1 MKFTDII
8 DLAKA
13 GYSPKDIKDL
23 LALEPN
29 SHEQDPGPEGKPAPE
44 PVPEDDKDKIIEDL
58 KKQIAENES
67 KLRESEVKP
76 DEEVKQDPRDA
87 EIEELKKKIAAFQ
100 AAETKKDI
108 SGNTQK
114 TDDEILQDVVRNF
127 M

>member
-13 GYSPKDIKDL
+13 GYSPKDVKDL

-29 SHEQDPGPEGKPAPE
+29 SHEQDPGPEGNRAPD
-44 PVPEDDKDKIIEDL
+44 PLPEDKDKIIEDL
-58 KKQIAENES
+58 KRQIAENES
-67 KLRESEVKP
+67 KLKESEVTP
-76 DEEVKQDPRDA
+76 DEEAKPDPRDK
-87 EIEELKKKIAAFQ
+87 EIEDLKKKLAAFQ

-108 SGNTQK
+108 SGTQM
-114 TDDEILQDVVRNF
+114 TDDDRLKETVRKF

>member
-29 SHEQDPGPEGKPAPE
+29 SHEQDPGPEGKPAPD
-44 PVPEDDKDKIIEDL
+44 PLPEDKDKIIEDL
-58 KKQIAENES
+58 KKQIAENEK
-67 KLRESEVKP
+67 KLETPEDKKDP
-76 DEEVKQDPRDA
+76 EPDPRDK
-87 EIEELKKKIAAFQ
+87 EIEDLKAKIAAFQ

-108 SGNTQK
+108 SGNAQK
-114 TDDEILQDVVRNF
+114 TDDEILKDVVRNF

>member
-29 SHEQDPGPEGKPAPE
+29 SHEQDPGPEGKPAPD
-44 PVPEDDKDKIIEDL
+44 PLPEDKDKIIEDL
-58 KKQIAENES
+58 KRQISENEK
-67 KLRESEVKP
+67 KLETPEDKKDP
-76 DEEVKQDPRDA
+76 EPDPRDA

-108 SGNTQK
+108 SGHEQK
-114 TDDEILQDVVRNF
+114 TDDEILKDVVRNF

>member
-13 GYSPKDIKDL
+13 GYSPKDVKDL

-29 SHEQDPGPEGKPAPE
+29 SHEQDPGPEGKPAPD
-44 PVPEDDKDKIIEDL
+44 PLPDDKDKIIEDL
-58 KKQIAENES
+58 KRQIAENEN
-67 KLRESEVKP
+67 KLDIPEEKKDPKP
-76 DEEVKQDPRDA
+76 DPRDV
-87 EIEELKKKIAAFQ
+87 EIEELKAKIAAFQ

-108 SGNTQK
+108 SGTQM
-114 TDDEILQDVVRNF
+114 TDDDRLKETVRKF

>member
-29 SHEQDPGPEGKPAPE
+29 SHEQDPGPEGKPAPD
-44 PVPEDDKDKIIEDL
+44 PLPEDKDKIIEDL
-58 KKQIAENES
+58 KRQIAENES
-67 KLRESEVKP
+67 KLKESEVTP
-76 DEEVKQDPRDA
+76 DEEAKPDPRDK
-87 EIEELKKKIAAFQ
+87 EIEDLKKKLAAFQ

-108 SGNTQK
+108 SGTQM
-114 TDDEILQDVVRNF
+114 TDDDRLKETVRKF

>member
-29 SHEQDPGPEGKPAPE
+29 SHEPDQAPE
-44 PVPEDDKDKIIEDL
+44 DKPTSDPLPEDKDKIIEDL
-58 KKQIAENES
+58 KKQIADNEA
-67 KLRESEVKP
+67 KLRESEVTP
-76 DEEVKQDPRDA
+76 DEEVKPDPRDK
-87 EIEELKKKIAAFQ
+87 EIEELKKKLAAFQ
-100 AAETKKDI
+100 AAEIKKDI
-108 SGNTQK
+108 SGKTK
-114 TDDEILQDVVRNF
+114 TDDEILEETVRKF

>member
-1 MKFTDII
+1 MILTDLIY
-8 DLAKA
+8 LAKA
-13 GYSPKDIKDL
+13 GFSPKDVKDL

-29 SHEQDPGPEGKPAPE
+29 SHEQDPGPEGKPAPD
-44 PVPEDDKDKIIEDL
+44 PLPEDKDKIIEDL

-67 KLRESEVKP
+67 KLKESEGKP
-76 DEEVKQDPRDA
+76 DEEVKPDPRDA

-108 SGNTQK
+108 SGTQM
-114 TDDEILQDVVRNF
+114 TDDDRLKEIVRKF

>member
-29 SHEQDPGPEGKPAPE
+29 SHEQDPGPEEKPAPD
-44 PVPEDDKDKIIEDL
+44 PLPDNKDKIIEDL
-58 KKQIAENES
+58 KKQIAENEK
-67 KLRESEVKP
+67 KLETP
-76 DEEVKQDPRDA
+76 EEPEPDPRDA

-100 AAETKKDI
+100 VAETKKDI
-108 SGNTQK
+108 SGTQM
-114 TDDEILQDVVRNF
+114 TDDDRLKETVRKF

>member
-29 SHEQDPGPEGKPAPE
+29 SHEQDPGPEGKPAPD
-44 PVPEDDKDKIIEDL
+44 PLPEDDKDKIIEDL
-58 KKQIAENES
+58 KKQIAENEK
-67 KLRESEVKP
+67 KLETP
-76 DEEVKQDPRDA
+76 EEPEPDPRDA

-100 AAETKKDI
+100 VAETKKDI

-114 TDDEILQDVVRNF
+114 TDDEILKDVVRNF

>member
-29 SHEQDPGPEGKPAPE
+29 SHEQDPGPERKPAPD
-44 PVPEDDKDKIIEDL
+44 PLPEDDKRQIAENEAKLDPPEDKKDPEPDPRDKEIEDL
-58 KKQIAENES
+58 KK
-67 KLRESEVKP
+67 KL
-76 DEEVKQDPRDA
+76 
-87 EIEELKKKIAAFQ
+87 AAFQ
-100 AAETKKDI
+100 DVETKKDV

-114 TDDEILQDVVRNF
+114 TDDEILKDVVRNF

>member
-29 SHEQDPGPEGKPAPE
+29 SHEQDPE
-44 PVPEDDKDKIIEDL
+44 PVKNPVGGPLPEDDKDKIIEDL

-76 DEEVKQDPRDA
+76 DPRDA

-114 TDDEILQDVVRNF
+114 TDDEILQETVRKF

>member
-13 GYSPKDIKDL
+13 GYSPKDVKDL

-29 SHEQDPGPEGKPAPE
+29 SHEQDPE
-44 PVPEDDKDKIIEDL
+44 PVKNPVGGPLPDDKDKIIEDL

-67 KLRESEVKP
+67 KLRESEEKP
-76 DEEVKQDPRDA
+76 DEEVKPDPRDA

-100 AAETKKDI
+100 AAEVKKDI
-108 SGNTQK
+108 SGPQM
-114 TDDEILQDVVRNF
+114 TDDDRLKETVRKF

>member
-29 SHEQDPGPEGKPAPE
+29 SHEQDPGPEGKPAPD
-44 PVPEDDKDKIIEDL
+44 PLPDDKDKIIEDL
-58 KKQIAENES
+58 KRQIAENES
-67 KLRESEVKP
+67 KLRESEVTP
-76 DEEVKQDPRDA
+76 DEEVKPDPRDA
-87 EIEELKKKIAAFQ
+87 EIEELKKKIATFQ

-108 SGNTQK
+108 SGTQM
-114 TDDEILQDVVRNF
+114 TDDDRLKETVRKF

>member
-29 SHEQDPGPEGKPAPE
+29 SHEQDPGPEGKPAPD
-44 PVPEDDKDKIIEDL
+44 PLPEDDKDKIIENL

-67 KLRESEVKP
+67 KLNPPEDKKDPEP
-76 DEEVKQDPRDA
+76 DPRDK
-87 EIEELKKKIAAFQ
+87 EIEDLKAKIAAFQ

-108 SGNTQK
+108 SGTQM
-114 TDDEILQDVVRNF
+114 TDDDRLKETVRKF

>member
-29 SHEQDPGPEGKPAPE
+29 SHEQDPGPEGKPAPD
-44 PVPEDDKDKIIEDL
+44 PLPEDDKDKIIEDL
-58 KKQIAENES
+58 KKQIAENEK
-67 KLRESEVKP
+67 KLETP
-76 DEEVKQDPRDA
+76 EEPEPDPRDA

-114 TDDEILQDVVRNF
+114 TDDEILQETVRKF

>member
-29 SHEQDPGPEGKPAPE
+29 SHEQDPGPDGKPAPD
-44 PVPEDDKDKIIEDL
+44 PPPEDDKDKIIEDL
-58 KKQIAENES
+58 KRQIAENEA
-67 KLRESEVKP
+67 KLNPPEDKKDPEP
-76 DEEVKQDPRDA
+76 DPRDA

-108 SGNTQK
+108 SGTQM
-114 TDDEILQDVVRNF
+114 TDDDKLKETVRKF

>member
-29 SHEQDPGPEGKPAPE
+29 SHEQDPGPEGKPAPD
-44 PVPEDDKDKIIEDL
+44 PLPEDKDKIIEDL
-58 KKQIAENES
+58 KKQIAENEK
-67 KLRESEVKP
+67 KLETP
-76 DEEVKQDPRDA
+76 EEPETDPRDA

-114 TDDEILQDVVRNF
+114 TDDDILKDVVRNF

>member
-29 SHEQDPGPEGKPAPE
+29 SHEQDPGPEGNPAQDPL
-44 PVPEDDKDKIIEDL
+44 PEDDKDKIIEDL
-58 KKQIAENES
+58 KRQIAENES
-67 KLRESEVKP
+67 KLRESEVTSN
-76 DEEVKQDPRDA
+76 EEVKTDPRDK
-87 EIEELKKKIAAFQ
+87 EIEDLKAKIAAFQ
-100 AAETKKDI
+100 VAEIKKDI
-108 SGNTQK
+108 SGTQM
-114 TDDEILQDVVRNF
+114 TDDDRLKETVRKF

>member
-44 PVPEDDKDKIIEDL
+44 DDKDKIIEDL
-58 KKQIAENES
+58 KKQIAENELKLKES
-67 KLRESEVKP
+67 KITP
-76 DEEVKQDPRDA
+76 DEEVKPDPRDA

-114 TDDEILQDVVRNF
+114 TDDEIVKDVVRNF

>member
-29 SHEQDPGPEGKPAPE
+29 SHEQDPGPEENPAPD
-44 PVPEDDKDKIIEDL
+44 PPPEDDKDKIIEDL
-58 KKQIAENES
+58 KRQIAENEA
-67 KLRESEVKP
+67 KLNHPEDK
-76 DEEVKQDPRDA
+76 KDPRDA

-108 SGNTQK
+108 SGTQM
-114 TDDEILQDVVRNF
+114 TDDDRLKETVRKF

>member
-29 SHEQDPGPEGKPAPE
+29 SHEQDPGPEGKPAPD
-44 PVPEDDKDKIIEDL
+44 PLPEDKDKIIEDL
-58 KKQIAENES
+58 KRQIAENEK
-67 KLRESEVKP
+67 KLDIP
-76 DEEVKQDPRDA
+76 EEKKDPEPDPRDK
-87 EIEELKKKIAAFQ
+87 EIEDLKAKIAAFQ

-108 SGNTQK
+108 SGNVQK
-114 TDDEILQDVVRNF
+114 TDDEILQETVRKF

>member
-29 SHEQDPGPEGKPAPE
+29 SHEQDPGPEEKPAPD
-44 PVPEDDKDKIIEDL
+44 PLPDDKDKIIEDL

-67 KLRESEVKP
+67 KLKESEGKP
-76 DEEVKQDPRDA
+76 DEEVKPDPRDA

-108 SGNTQK
+108 SGNAQK
-114 TDDEILQDVVRNF
+114 TDDEILQETVRKF

>member
-29 SHEQDPGPEGKPAPE
+29 SHEQDPGPEGKPAPD
-44 PVPEDDKDKIIEDL
+44 PLPEDDKDKIIEDL

-67 KLRESEVKP
+67 KLKGSEEKP
-76 DEEVKQDPRDA
+76 DEKVKTDPRDA

-100 AAETKKDI
+100 AAEIKKDV
-108 SGNTQK
+108 SGSQM
-114 TDDEILQDVVRNF
+114 TDDDRLKETVRKF